1 MPCVWASLA
10 VAASKL
16 KEIKTDNV
24 TVHSLLL
31 ELETATN
38 LAEAFD
44 KTWHSIFWNK
54 ASKKTRVRVTIT
66 LEKLAKS
73 IFDHLEESLNL
84 FNQLC
89 DEQEQLPTLELTK
102 DWLNI
107 RGSIAL
113 AKSGFQETHANF
125 IKPLPL
131 FQYLEKMNS

>member
-1 MPCVWASLA
+1 
-10 VAASKL
+10 
-16 KEIKTDNV
+16 
-24 TVHSLLL
+24 
-31 ELETATN
+31 
-38 LAEAFD
+38 
-44 KTWHSIFWNK
+44 
-54 ASKKTRVRVTIT
+54 VTIT